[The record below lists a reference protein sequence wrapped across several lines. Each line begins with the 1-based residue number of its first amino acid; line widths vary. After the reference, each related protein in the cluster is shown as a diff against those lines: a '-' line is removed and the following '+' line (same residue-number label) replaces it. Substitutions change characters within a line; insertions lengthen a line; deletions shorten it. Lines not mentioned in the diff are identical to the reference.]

1 MAVKDVREAK
11 QVTVWNFLLALP
23 VQSAMW
29 IIGVGLF
36 VFFYQNP
43 GLFDPTLA
51 PDSAFPQFIVESLPA
66 GIRGLLIIGIVAA
79 SMSTIDAGMNSVGAV
94 LVTDFLKVW
103 KPECSEK
110 ALLFFSRFFTF
121 LAGALGTL
129 AAVVFATFDAGSL
142 WVSFSKVTALLI
154 GGFPSIFMLG
164 MLTKRGNTAG
174 VIAGWIVSMAVVY
187 FVQEYTDISF
197 VYYPALALIAAFAV
211 GYLVS
216 VLTGGSRK
224 DLTGLT
230 VFTPTEQGGTEA

>member
-1 MAVKDVREAK
+1 
-11 QVTVWNFLLALP
+11 
-23 VQSAMW
+23 
-29 IIGVGLF
+29 
-36 VFFYQNP
+36 
-43 GLFDPTLA
+43 
-51 PDSAFPQFIVESLPA
+51 
-66 GIRGLLIIGIVAA
+66 
-79 SMSTIDAGMNSVGAV
+79 MSTIDAGMNSVGAV

-121 LAGALGTL
+121 LAGAFGTL

-164 MLTKRGNTAG
+164 MLTKRGIPLEWSPAG
-174 VIAGWIVSMAVVY
+174 IVSMAVVY
-187 FVQEYTDISF
+187 LFRDTDISF
-197 VYYPALALIAAFAV
+197 VYYPRSRWSPLSRSA
-211 GYLVS
+211 YLVS

-224 DLTGLT
+224 NLTGLT